1 MRFTTIFLTVL
12 ADSIV
17 SKKTVLFLKVMPD
30 YYKSARHLIAVDCI
44 IFGYDIIE
52 KEIKLLLFK
61 RMFEPAKGK
70 WSLAGGFVEKDES
83 LDEAAIRILRKLT
96 GLDSVYMKQSYAYG
110 ETGRDPGDRVV
121 SVAYFA
127 LITLR
132 DINKELA
139 EQNGVSWCSL
149 TKLPELI
156 FDHSLMIRKALND
169 LQNQIKIKPV
179 GFELLP
185 EKFTLVQLQD
195 LYEAIYQRIIDKRN
209 FRKKILSMGILEKL
223 DEKERETSK
232 KGAYYFKFNEDTYK
246 RLKQNGFYFSLD
258 VN

>member
-1 MRFTTIFLTVL
+1 MNIYPNSR
-12 ADSIV
+12 
-17 SKKTVLFLKVMPD
+17 K
-30 YYKSARHLIAVDCI
+30 HLLAVDCI
-44 IFGYDIIE
+44 IFGYDILE

-61 RMFEPAKGK
+61 RIFEPAKGR
-70 WSLAGGFVEKDES
+70 WSLAGGFVDPDES
-83 LDEAAIRILRKLT
+83 LDEAASRILRKLT

-110 ETGRDPGDRVV
+110 EKDRDQGDRVV

-127 LITLR
+127 LIPIR
-132 DINKELA
+132 DIDKELA

-149 TKLPELI
+149 SNLPDLI
-156 FDHSLMIRKALND
+156 FDHPLMVKRALSD
-169 LQNQIKIKPV
+169 LQNQVKIRPV

-195 LYEAIYQRIIDKRN
+195 LYEAIYQRKVDKRN

-232 KGAYYFKFNEDTYK
+232 KGAYYYKFNELTYK
-246 RLKQNGFYFSLD
+246 KLRQNGFYFNLD
-258 VN
+258 VY